1 MENIANIQ
9 VIQNIVYIISSVM
22 FILGIKMLGKEAT
35 AVKGNYLSALAMF
48 SAVGITCLSLD
59 IDIKIILAG
68 VLLGGLI
75 GSLIAIKV
83 KMTAIPEMVALFN
96 GFGGL
101 ATFLIAWSQFNE
113 PSNSMFQHIL
123 IMLTIYIGGITFS
136 GSLIAYGKLSEKLK
150 LGKGS
155 MITNIFISF
164 FYLSMPALIY
174 VGAEPYL
181 SGFIPQ
187 IPSYFAIFL
196 VLTLVAGIG
205 FVMPIGGGDMPVV
218 ISLLNS
224 LSGIAA
230 AFAGLLLLNN
240 VLIVAGSLVGASGLI
255 LTIIMAKA
263 MNRTITN
270 ILFVG
275 YASASQANSSEEQ
288 GEVKPIT
295 PDDAYLILENASSV
309 LVVPGYGMAVA
320 QAQHVVREMG
330 ELLEENGTEV
340 KYGIHPVAGR
350 MPGHMNVLLA
360 EANVSYDL
368 LAEPD
373 DVNPSMDTI
382 DVAIVIGANDVV
394 NPSAT
399 EEEGSP
405 IYGMPIIEVHNAKTV
420 FVLKRSM
427 SSGFAGV
434 QNPLFFKENT
444 RMLFGDAKALFH
456 DVIVTLGMFS
466 LFSLEINL
474 SIIAAVLTIVGY
486 SMNDTVVIFDRVR
499 ENLRKYSDIKI
510 YELTNISINET
521 LSRTLLTSITTLL
534 ALLAIYFFGGEILRG
549 FSFAMILGVIFG
561 TYSSIYI
568 ANTVLVRL
576 NVTQK
581 TVLREENKD

>member
-1 MENIANIQ
+1 MENLANIQ
-9 VIQNIVYIISSVM
+9 IIQNIVYIISSVM

-59 IDIKIILAG
+59 IDLKIILAG

-113 PSNSMFQHIL
+113 PANSTFQHVL

-174 VGAEPYL
+174 AVAEPSL
-181 SGFIPQ
+181 SGLIPQ
-187 IPSYFAIFL
+187 LSSYFSVFL

-255 LTIIMAKA
+255 LTVIMAKA
-263 MNRTITN
+263 MNRTIGN

-275 YASASQANSSEEQ
+275 YASSNPTSASEEQ

-295 PDDAYLILENASSV
+295 SDDAYLILENASSV

-434 QNPLFFKENT
+434 QNPLFFRENT
-444 RMLFGDAKALFH
+444 RMLFGDAKESIGQ
-456 DVIVTLGMFS
+456 IVAEF
-466 LFSLEINL
+466 
-474 SIIAAVLTIVGY
+474 
-486 SMNDTVVIFDRVR
+486 
-499 ENLRKYSDIKI
+499 
-510 YELTNISINET
+510 
-521 LSRTLLTSITTLL
+521 
-534 ALLAIYFFGGEILRG
+534 
-549 FSFAMILGVIFG
+549 
-561 TYSSIYI
+561 
-568 ANTVLVRL
+568 
-576 NVTQK
+576 
-581 TVLREENKD
+581 KD

>member
-48 SAVGITCLSLD
+48 CAVGITCLSLD

-68 VLLGGLI
+68 ILLGGLI

-113 PSNSMFQHIL
+113 PNNSLFQHIL

-155 MITNIFISF
+155 VITNIFISF

-174 VGAEPYL
+174 VVAEPSL
-181 SGFIPQ
+181 SELIPQ
-187 IPSYFAIFL
+187 APSYFSIFL

-275 YASASQANSSEEQ
+275 YASVSQASSSEEQ

-295 PDDAYLILENASSV
+295 SDDAYLILENASSV

-373 DVNPSMDTI
+373 DVNPSMDTV

-434 QNPLFFKENT
+434 QNPLFFRENT
-444 RMLFGDAKALFH
+444 SMLFGDAKESIGQ
-456 DVIVTLGMFS
+456 IVAEF
-466 LFSLEINL
+466 
-474 SIIAAVLTIVGY
+474 
-486 SMNDTVVIFDRVR
+486 
-499 ENLRKYSDIKI
+499 
-510 YELTNISINET
+510 
-521 LSRTLLTSITTLL
+521 
-534 ALLAIYFFGGEILRG
+534 
-549 FSFAMILGVIFG
+549 
-561 TYSSIYI
+561 
-568 ANTVLVRL
+568 
-576 NVTQK
+576 
-581 TVLREENKD
+581 KD

>member
-1 MENIANIQ
+1 MENLANIQ
-9 VIQNIVYIISSVM
+9 VIQNMIYIISSIM

-48 SAVGITCLSLD
+48 FAVAITCLSLE
-59 IDIKIILAG
+59 IDIKLILAG

-75 GSLIAIKV
+75 GSLIAVKV

-113 PSNSMFQHIL
+113 PDNSMFQHVL
-123 IMLTIYIGGITFS
+123 VMLTIYIGGITFS

-155 MITNIFISF
+155 MITNVFISF

-174 VGAEPYL
+174 VVIEPSL
-181 SGFIPQ
+181 AGFVPQ
-187 IPSYFAIFL
+187 VPSYFSIFL
-196 VLTLVAGIG
+196 VLTLMAGIG

-275 YASASQANSSEEQ
+275 YASSGQTASSEEQ

-295 PDDAYLILENASSV
+295 SDDAYLILENASSV

-330 ELLEENGTEV
+330 ELLEDNGTEV

-434 QNPLFFKENT
+434 QNPLFFRENT
-444 RMLFGDAKALFH
+444 RMLFGDAKESIGQ
-456 DVIVTLGMFS
+456 IVAEF
-466 LFSLEINL
+466 
-474 SIIAAVLTIVGY
+474 
-486 SMNDTVVIFDRVR
+486 
-499 ENLRKYSDIKI
+499 
-510 YELTNISINET
+510 
-521 LSRTLLTSITTLL
+521 
-534 ALLAIYFFGGEILRG
+534 
-549 FSFAMILGVIFG
+549 
-561 TYSSIYI
+561 
-568 ANTVLVRL
+568 
-576 NVTQK
+576 
-581 TVLREENKD
+581 KD

>member
-1 MENIANIQ
+1 MNMLIDIT
-9 VIQNIVYIISSVM
+9 IFQNLVYIVSSVL
-22 FILGIKMLGKEAT
+22 FILGIKMLGKEST
-35 AVKGNYLSALAMF
+35 AVRGNILSSVAMLSAVSVTLID
-48 SAVGITCLSLD
+48 VDIGITIIISA
-59 IDIKIILAG
+59 IILGA
-68 VLLGGLI
+68 LI
-75 GSLIAIKV
+75 GSVIALKV

-96 GFGGL
+96 GFGGM
-101 ATFLIAWSQFNE
+101 ASFLIAWSQFTDTQPALLQNL
-113 PSNSMFQHIL
+113 L
-123 IMLTIYIGGITFS
+123 IMITIYIGGITFS
-136 GSLIAYGKLSEKLK
+136 GSIVAYGKLSEKINLE
-150 LGKGS
+150 KGS
-155 MITNIFISF
+155 LVTNILVTF
-164 FYLSMPALIY
+164 FYLSIPALLIMMF
-174 VGAEPYL
+174 APTL
-181 SGFIPQ
+181 SIDSNFI
-187 IPSYFAIFL
+187 FLGFL
-196 VLTLVAGIG
+196 VLTVLAGLG

-263 MNRTITN
+263 MNRTIGN

-275 YASASQANSSEEQ
+275 YASASSSKSEGEQ

-295 PDDAYLILENASSV
+295 AEDAYLILENASSV

-320 QAQHVVREMG
+320 QAQHVVRELG

-368 LAEPD
+368 LVEPD
-373 DVNPSMDTI
+373 DVNPTMDTF
-382 DVAIVIGANDVV
+382 DVAVVIGANDVV

-399 EEEGSP
+399 EEPGSP

-444 RMLFGDAKALFH
+444 RMLFGDAK
-456 DVIVTLGMFS
+456 
-466 LFSLEINL
+466 E
-474 SIIAAVLTIVGY
+474 SIG
-486 SMNDTVVIFDRVR
+486 TVVSEF
-499 ENLRKYSDIKI
+499 
-510 YELTNISINET
+510 
-521 LSRTLLTSITTLL
+521 
-534 ALLAIYFFGGEILRG
+534 
-549 FSFAMILGVIFG
+549 
-561 TYSSIYI
+561 
-568 ANTVLVRL
+568 
-576 NVTQK
+576 
-581 TVLREENKD
+581 KD